1 MMAMAQQT
9 DYDNASQV
17 QQDRKLI
24 QQALKIRA
32 VICNNDA
39 AQFFKILK
47 SPDTNYFFGCLM
59 VLFLKEFYK
68 LAIEKLKDN
77 YKTQQLPF
85 DMLSRQLGFDE
96 KNESSVKSLVV
107 ACGFKI
113 DSKDFTNQ
121 VWKDEKAARRTE
133 ERQKEI

>member
-9 DYDNASQV
+9 DHDNASQV
-17 QQDRKLI
+17 QLDKKLI

-68 LAIEKLKDN
+68 IAIEKLKDN

-85 DMLSRQLGFDE
+85 DMLSKQLGFED
-96 KNESSVKSLVV
+96 KNDGSVKSLVE
-107 ACGFKI
+107 ACGYKVDYPI
-113 DSKDFTNQ
+113 FTNQ
-121 VWKDEKAARRTE
+121 MWKEEKAAKRND
-133 ERQKEI
+133 ER